1 MKNKTTKSFIDLLA
15 KRQENLINTCLE
27 RDAKN
32 IADILDKLSDII
44 VSELKKG
51 DSNYT
56 FIRLPEESEYKVGL
70 RTRLSFVTR
79 IDERG
84 NHITF
89 MCNRLLSSK
98 LEYYK
103 EIRGGIARLQKSL
116 FSLNRYKDYYN
127 ALNGNFSTM
136 VKINSYLK
144 NKRVK
149 YAFIDVDS
157 RKGGYGHINLDV
169 VIGIK

>member
-1 MKNKTTKSFIDLLA
+1 
-15 KRQENLINTCLE
+15 
-27 RDAKN
+27 
-32 IADILDKLSDII
+32 
-44 VSELKKG
+44 
-51 DSNYT
+51 
-56 FIRLPEESEYKVGL
+56 
-70 RTRLSFVTR
+70 
-79 IDERG
+79 
-84 NHITF
+84 

-127 ALNGNFSTM
+127 ALNGDFSSM